1 MSPAQSHKF
10 YQSRLET
17 RLTALQIQDEM
28 NADSRDS
35 VILDQTSVGRLSR
48 MDAMQQQAM
57 AKATR
62 QNRVTEIQAIKNALL
77 RLEEGEYGYCEDCGE
92 DIPAKRLELTPTAI
106 RCVNC
111 ARQTALGTSNSTKC
125 TAKRTTPPSKAPASA
140 VISNAVSDQYVNVPE
155 IGRASCRERV

>member
-1 MSPAQSHKF
+1 MASARSHKF
-10 YQSRLET
+10 YKSLLET
-17 RLTALQIQDEM
+17 RLSELQSQDET
-28 NADSRDS
+28 NADSRDT

-62 QNRVTEIQAIKNALL
+62 QNRATEIQAIKNALL

-92 DIPAKRLELTPTAI
+92 DIPAKRLQLTPTAV

-111 ARQTALGTSNSTKC
+111 AG
-125 TAKRTTPPSKAPASA
+125 
-140 VISNAVSDQYVNVPE
+140 
-155 IGRASCRERV
+155 